1 MVGFIYSMFMIQP
14 SKMQRQQQVLRIK
27 TQNCLKHINVLISF
41 RDGGLKR
48 QKVKDSYKEEQQKM
62 YSSIIV
68 GQNGNSPNSC
78 CENTEDAGDY
88 GLSQ

>member
-1 MVGFIYSMFMIQP
+1 MIENC
-14 SKMQRQQQVLRIK
+14 LRII
-27 TQNCLKHINVLISF
+27 CLKHLKVVTFF

-68 GQNGNSPNSC
+68 GQNGTSPNRC
-78 CENTEDAGDY
+78 CENTEDAGDS
-88 GLSQ
+88 GLLP

>member
-1 MVGFIYSMFMIQP
+1 MVGSVSSAFPVSAFQT
-14 SKMQRQQQVLRIK
+14 QRRRRIK
-27 TQNCLKHINVLISF
+27 RLFFLLP

-68 GQNGNSPNSC
+68 RQNGSSIHGSC
-78 CENTEDAGDY
+78 ESAEDAGDS
-88 GLSQ
+88 GLSL